1 MIKEFKNGN
10 IDISISPDEYTSV
23 KNVLRVQNNLTDDNI
38 RTAMFNYVISAM
50 ESINYTFYKLDLA
63 RHPNVKDRLIQVYT
77 FMRDER
83 YITISEIDLFNLA
96 VKHVIKLK
104 YCK

>member
-23 KNVLRVQNNLTDDNI
+23 KNVLRAQNNLTDDNI
-38 RTAMFNYVISAM
+38 RTAMFNYVTSVM
-50 ESINYTFYKLDLA
+50 ESINYIFYKLDLA
-63 RHPNVKDRLIQVYT
+63 RHPSVKDRLIQVYT

-83 YITISEIDLFNLA
+83 YITISEVDLFNLA